1 MGTCIIDIN
10 QYLKT
15 YIGIIEGQVSIGYY
29 LSEYIEINIVKHQL
43 LLA

>member
-15 YIGIIEGQVSIGYY
+15 YIGIIEGQVSIGGY
-29 LSEYIEINIVKHQL
+29 SGHSDH
-43 LLA
+43 